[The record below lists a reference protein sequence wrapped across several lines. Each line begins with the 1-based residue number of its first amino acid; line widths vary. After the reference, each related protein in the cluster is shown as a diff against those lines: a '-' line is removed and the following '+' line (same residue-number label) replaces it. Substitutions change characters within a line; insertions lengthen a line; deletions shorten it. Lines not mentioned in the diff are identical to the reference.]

1 MVECLLRNHLFELSS
16 LIEFQDRNENHI
28 WIRLSVSEIVVT
40 KDLGGII
47 LLALDTPS
55 HGFASSAD
63 RVSLIKLVD

>member
-47 LLALDTPS
+47 LLALDTSS